1 MSLGLLSHR
10 LNMTISRV
18 TLVWVGATTALAVL
32 PATVWPPFGG
42 WALGYLGLT
51 CLLTVL
57 AAIVKGDLRLSL
69 FRVTR
74 VSSSPV
80 TDSSE

>member
-1 MSLGLLSHR
+1 M
-10 LNMTISRV
+10 
-18 TLVWVGATTALAVL
+18 L
-32 PATVWPPFGG
+32 PATVWPPLGG
-42 WALGYLGLT
+42 WAFWYLGLT

-69 FRVTR
+69 FRVNR